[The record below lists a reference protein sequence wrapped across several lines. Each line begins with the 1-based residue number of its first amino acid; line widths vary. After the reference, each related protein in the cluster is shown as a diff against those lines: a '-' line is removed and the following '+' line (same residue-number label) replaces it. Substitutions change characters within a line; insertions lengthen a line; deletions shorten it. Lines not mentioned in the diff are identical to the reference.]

1 MTRDLP
7 NNGDPPERLTAD
19 HWRAILAHQ
28 SLLFDV
34 ISDSMYPTFRKGEK
48 VHIRAL
54 EPGEPLRGQ
63 IAAYWRGMLF
73 THRLMGD
80 GICQGDNSLKLDD
93 PIRAEDM
100 VGIVTAVHRG
110 GRLVPLGRRRPWRT
124 KIRRLR
130 LWLRG
135 LRAAVRV

>member
-1 MTRDLP
+1 MTTDHP
-7 NNGDPPERLTAD
+7 KSDAPPERLTAE

-48 VHIRAL
+48 VQIRAL
-54 EPGEPLRGQ
+54 QPGEPLRGQ
-63 IAAYWRGMLF
+63 IVAYWRGILF
-73 THRLMGD
+73 THRFIGD
-80 GICQGDNSLKLDD
+80 GICLGDNSLKSDE
-93 PIRAEDM
+93 PIRTEDM
-100 VGIVTAVHRG
+100 AGIVTAVNRG

-130 LWLRG
+130 LWLR
-135 LRAAVRV
+135 RIRTAPCE